1 MNFYN
6 TYSNEICPALRSLD
20 ILIKSSEDNIAP
32 DKICSLLNI
41 SHNEIN
47 KIVRAKNIKNISSDC
62 IPLIML
68 NGSSYICKIFR
79 KSLSYTKNS
88 VYSPEDIAYIYS
100 IDTGKVLKACDKLRV
115 TEITEDILPK
125 LFKNIS

>member
-6 TYSNEICPALRSLD
+6 TYSNEICPALKSLD

-32 DKICSLLNI
+32 DEICSLLNI

-47 KIVRAKNIKNISSDC
+47 KIVRAKNIKNISSES

-68 NGSSYICKIFR
+68 NGSSYICRIFR
-79 KSLSYTKNS
+79 KSLSYTDS
-88 VYSPEDIAYIYS
+88 TVYSPEDIAYIYS
-100 IDTGKVLKACDKLRV
+100 IDTGKVLKACNKLCI

-125 LFKNIS
+125 IFKNIS